1 MPEDREIL
9 DAFRQEG
16 KEDYAFNL
24 LVRKYSRD
32 LYWKIRRMVFDH
44 DDADDILQNTFLKA
58 WKYLPDFRE
67 ESRLFTWL
75 YRIAVN
81 ETLNFLKSKRLRT
94 MFSLTGNEKTLADKF
109 TADPYF
115 TGDEITRRLYAA
127 IGKLPPKQKIV
138 FTMRYFDQMKFDEIA
153 TMLKRTTGSVKA
165 SYHHAFIK
173 IKRYLGEED

>member
-109 TADPYF
+109 VLYRRRDNAQTLCSHRKTSPEAEDSIHNEILRP
-115 TGDEITRRLYAA
+115 DEVR
-127 IGKLPPKQKIV
+127 
-138 FTMRYFDQMKFDEIA
+138 
-153 TMLKRTTGSVKA
+153 
-165 SYHHAFIK
+165 
-173 IKRYLGEED
+173 